1 MRVAQVTALVV
12 ALFSLFSALRAAEKP
27 ALKVGQAW
35 SIDAGRFGKDA
46 TLIVCKIEEV
56 EKIGRVVHVAIK
68 DIELKT
74 PHGTQ
79 TLLPHLP
86 FAEKTIFENVGDLK
100 AASIALPDFSP
111 GYEQWKQAKGGAFT
125 ITPREAMEFV
135 ERTLNQS
142 R

>member
-1 MRVAQVTALVV
+1 MRVARVTTLVV
-12 ALFSLFSALRAAEKP
+12 ALVSLFSGLHAAQRP
-27 ALKVGQAW
+27 ALEAGQAW
-35 SIDAGRFGKDA
+35 SIDAGRFGKNA

-74 PHGTQ
+74 QHGTQ

-86 FAEKTIFENVGDLK
+86 FAEKTILENVGDLK
-100 AASIALPDFSP
+100 AGSVALPDFSP

-125 ITPREAMEFV
+125 ITPREAIEFV